1 MHRTE
6 LETYILEN
14 YGAKSDHPWM
24 KYPTYAVFRHEG
36 NQKWFALLMDVP
48 KEKLGLEGTALL
60 DIANFKCDSAL
71 IGTLRQKKGFFPAYH
86 MNKDNWITVALDGSV
101 PNDEIEMLV
110 DMSYA
115 LTAPMRRK
123 KRK

>member
-14 YGAKSDHPWM
+14 YGAKPDHPWM
-24 KYPTYAVFRHEG
+24 KYPTYTVFRHEG

-60 DIANFKCDSAL
+60 DIASFKCDTAL